1 MVLRSKLQKYIE
13 SSTVYILKEMV
24 LNIER
29 SRVSKIRSLKD
40 NRNRSDNKDRKIRD
54 GHMVRSWDC
63 DRDKSMWRI

>member
-13 SSTVYILKEMV
+13 SGTVYILKEMV

-40 NRNRSDNKDRKIRD
+40 SKNRSDNKDRSDSKNRTISSGRMI
-54 GHMVRSWDC
+54 GS
-63 DRDKSMWRI
+63 